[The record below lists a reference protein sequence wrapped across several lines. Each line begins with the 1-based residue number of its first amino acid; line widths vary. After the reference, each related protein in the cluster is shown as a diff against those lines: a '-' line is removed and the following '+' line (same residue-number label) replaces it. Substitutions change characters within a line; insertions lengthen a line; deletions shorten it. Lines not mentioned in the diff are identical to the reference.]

1 MSAKTSSAS
10 SNCSLAPPRHSCW
23 AYRPPPRWAEVLSW
37 PAAISKPS
45 TTAATRA
52 PIPIP
57 FSHRDLS
64 PCPAAAC
71 ASLYRWTAS
80 RPGSTR
86 PPAIFSFQPGELA
99 IRFSSVQEL
108 AGALLALAEI
118 LDNAE
123 EFAAFEE
130 RHVPRPTPL
139 DQGTDDRAVL
149 EKDVRRNG
157 ND

>member
-1 MSAKTSSAS
+1 
-10 SNCSLAPPRHSCW
+10 
-23 AYRPPPRWAEVLSW
+23 
-37 PAAISKPS
+37 
-45 TTAATRA
+45 
-52 PIPIP
+52 
-57 FSHRDLS
+57 
-64 PCPAAAC
+64 
-71 ASLYRWTAS
+71 
-80 RPGSTR
+80 
-86 PPAIFSFQPGELA
+86 
-99 IRFSSVQEL
+99 VQEL

-157 ND
+157 NDRATGANPCH

>member
-1 MSAKTSSAS
+1 
-10 SNCSLAPPRHSCW
+10 
-23 AYRPPPRWAEVLSW
+23 
-37 PAAISKPS
+37 
-45 TTAATRA
+45 
-52 PIPIP
+52 
-57 FSHRDLS
+57 
-64 PCPAAAC
+64 
-71 ASLYRWTAS
+71 
-80 RPGSTR
+80 
-86 PPAIFSFQPGELA
+86 
-99 IRFSSVQEL
+99 VQEL